1 MELLTKLGIDYR
13 LLIAQFVNFL
23 ILFLILR
30 LFVFKPVLKI
40 LKDRQKKVK
49 ASLLKA
55 EKIEQEWEK
64 FKQAKESKLKQLRQ
78 QEEEILKV
86 AEQKA
91 DEVQRK
97 KIQETEA
104 KILTS
109 VKKIKLD
116 IEQERMKML
125 TEAKTEIKSLA
136 KVLAAKIL
144 ESELTDEKR
153 KGLIEETVMAVKQ
166 R

>member
-23 ILFLILR
+23 ILFFILR

-97 KIQETEA
+97 KIQETEV

>member
-23 ILFLILR
+23 ILFFILR

-40 LKDRQKKVK
+40 LKDRQKKIK

-64 FKQAKESKLKQLRQ
+64 FKQAKELKLKQLRQ
-78 QEEEILKV
+78 QEEELLKI

-97 KIQETEA
+97 KIQETEV

>member
-1 MELLTKLGIDYR
+1 M
-13 LLIAQFVNFL
+13 
-23 ILFLILR
+23 
-30 LFVFKPVLKI
+30 
-40 LKDRQKKVK
+40 
-49 ASLLKA
+49 LKA

-97 KIQETEA
+97 KIQETEV

-153 KGLIEETVMAVKQ
+153 EGLIKETVMAVKQ

>member
-30 LFVFKPVLKI
+30 LFIFKPVLKI

-78 QEEEILKV
+78 QEEEILKI

-97 KIQETEA
+97 KIQETEV

>member
-23 ILFLILR
+23 ILFFILR

-40 LKDRQKKVK
+40 LKDRQKKIK

-64 FKQAKESKLKQLRQ
+64 FKQAKELKLKQLRQ